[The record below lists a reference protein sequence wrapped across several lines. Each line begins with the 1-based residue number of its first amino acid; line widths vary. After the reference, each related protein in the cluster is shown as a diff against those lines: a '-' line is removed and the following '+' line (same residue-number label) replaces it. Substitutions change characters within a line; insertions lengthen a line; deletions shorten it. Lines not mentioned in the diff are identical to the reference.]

1 MRLNTRKHLDVQN
14 GFEEEEICLVEL
26 NSHDNN
32 ASNLKSKALCETYR
46 KKPQLKRAKRDT
58 LISYFFVI
66 ITYLDNKVTR

>member
-32 ASNLKSKALCETYR
+32 ASNLKSKALCETYQ
-46 KKPQLKRAKRDT
+46 KKSHLSERSEQRLFPTFSHYEVMAIL
-58 LISYFFVI
+58 
-66 ITYLDNKVTR
+66 

>member
-32 ASNLKSKALCETYR
+32 ASNLKSKALCETYQKMSHLSER
-46 KKPQLKRAKRDT
+46 SELR
-58 LISYFFVI
+58 LFLNFFS
-66 ITYLDNKVTR
+66 L